1 LNELSLVAT
10 DNAGKESSA
19 RIEPPGQS

>member
-19 RIEPPGQS
+19 RIEPPG